1 VLQNWNHLSQEVT
14 EADTINTFKSRL
26 ENSTRFG
33 TKKMMLLNPTASS
46 SSSSSR
52 LLQEC
57 PSVRLVCLSH
67 SWAVLKQ
74 LDWIEMP
81 FCNAQRL
88 ALANS
93 MPYCVRWGPDLHP
106 RPPGRGNF
114 GGGRSPPLW
123 SVGITHDNAVA
134 HGDKMTWL
142 VPFKLGTIL
151 QLDHLQ
157 RWAWPYNVIRPMPLV
172 LGRQAEPD
180 SDWLAQC
187 RWPQSTASFFTIFNW
202 ISRLLIDRLDLFP
215 WG

>member
-1 VLQNWNHLSQEVT
+1 
-14 EADTINTFKSRL
+14 
-26 ENSTRFG
+26 
-33 TKKMMLLNPTASS
+33 MLLNPKA

-57 PSVRLVCLSH
+57 PSFRLVCLSH

-106 RPPGRGNF
+106 PAPGEGAISVRKIRPIVKCGHNAWQCR
-114 GGGRSPPLW
+114 RSWWQKDLIN
-123 SVGITHDNAVA
+123 SIR
-134 HGDKMTWL
+134 TWH
-142 VPFKLGTIL
+142 

-157 RWAWPYNVIRPMPLV
+157 RWAWPNDVIRPMPLV

-187 RWPQSTASFFTIFNW
+187 PCPQSTASI
-202 ISRLLIDRLDLFP
+202 
-215 WG
+215 

>member
-1 VLQNWNHLSQEVT
+1 MSV
-14 EADTINTFKSRL
+14 R
-26 ENSTRFG
+26 
-33 TKKMMLLNPTASS
+33 
-46 SSSSSR
+46 
-52 LLQEC
+52 
-57 PSVRLVCLSH
+57 PSVLCLSH

-81 FCNAQRL
+81 FCNARRL

-106 RPPGRGNF
+106 RPPGKGQF
-114 GGGRSPPLW
+114 HWGRSGPLW
-123 SVGITHDNAVA
+123 NVGITHDNAVA

-157 RWAWPYNVIRPMPLV
+157 RCAWPNDVICPMPLV
-172 LGRQAEPD
+172 LGRPAEPD

-187 RWPQSTASFFTIFNW
+187 PCPQSTASLKKIFKS
-202 ISRLLIDRLDLFP
+202 ISRLLIDRLDL
-215 WG
+215 WQNRLDSIDLID